1 MTREEIFNHL
11 SDRNLIDQNHHVILV
26 DGFEDAFLGVTAIK
40 PVKVIYDYWNCLDI
54 LIQKEGLDFDM
65 AIDNLEEFI
74 NQDLGDQTPLYIKQI

>member
-54 LIQKEGLDFDM
+54 LIQREGLDFDM

-74 NQDLGDQTPLYIKQI
+74 NQDLGEQTPLYIKQI

>member
-11 SDRNLIDQNHHVILV
+11 SDRNLIDQNNHVILV

-74 NQDLGDQTPLYIKQI
+74 NQDLGEQTPLYIKQI